1 MDKKTAQLQAAP
13 GAAHTELAGAASAR
27 RRCDDVDH
35 VDDGCGGGDDGVDSL
50 HYYVAYSYDDDDGAG
65 L

>member
-13 GAAHTELAGAASAR
+13 GAAHTEGATSAR

-35 VDDGCGGGDDGVDSL
+35 VDDGCDGGDDGGDGL
-50 HYYVAYSYDDDDGAG
+50 HYYVDHSDDDDDGAG

>member
-35 VDDGCGGGDDGVDSL
+35 VDDGCGGGDDGGDGL
-50 HYYVAYSYDDDDGAG
+50 HYHVDYRYDDADGAG